1 MANRYWFA
9 RRYPVGQPGDRMDP
23 ISREGWM
30 VVWSFAAALVVGF
43 LALVIFTIVLQ
54 KPLLGFVALLILA
67 SFGMT
72 ALLMLSKQRGDQN
85 HTAADYKAGKVAQR

>member
-9 RRYPVGQPGDRMDP
+9 RRFPVGQPGDRMDP

-30 VVWSFAAALVVGF
+30 VVWSFAAALVAGF
-43 LALVIFTIVLQ
+43 LALLVFTLAFQ
-54 KPLLGFVALLILA
+54 KPLIGFIILLVLA

-72 ALLMLSKQRGDQN
+72 AMLMLSKQRGDQK
-85 HTAADYKAGKVAQR
+85 HTAADYKQGRVTQ

>member
-9 RRYPVGQPGDRMDP
+9 RRFPVGQAGDRMDP

-43 LALVIFTIVLQ
+43 LALLVFTLAFQ
-54 KPLLGFVALLILA
+54 KPLIGFIILLVLA
-67 SFGMT
+67 SFAMT
-72 ALLMLSKQRGDQN
+72 ALLMLSKQRGDQK
-85 HTAADYKAGKVAQR
+85 HTADDYKRGRVTQ